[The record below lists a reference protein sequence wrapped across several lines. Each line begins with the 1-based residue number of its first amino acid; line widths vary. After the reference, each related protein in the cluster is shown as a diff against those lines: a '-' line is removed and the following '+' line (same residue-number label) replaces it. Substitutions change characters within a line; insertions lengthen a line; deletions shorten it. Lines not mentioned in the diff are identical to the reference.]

1 MCNQNELL
9 VQPGVYC
16 RQDDQTQVLVSN
28 FSDQEYALLPN
39 VFLGWIKESNGFE
52 EAHINVLDNT
62 APETLSEREMMEQ
75 RSIVESSL
83 KLSENPIL
91 QVQPEVKER
100 VIQMFLKHWDAV
112 SVSDADVKTTLGK
125 FSIELVPGA
134 QPVRAKTRP
143 LNPFQEADL
152 KCHIDNLTEGTST
165 LFLAYLPLPFPGWKI
180 AYPFSIYLIVN

>member
-16 RQDDQTQVLVSN
+16 RQDDQT
-28 FSDQEYALLPN
+28 QEYALLPN

-152 KCHIDNLTEGTST
+152 KCHINLTEGTST
-165 LFLAYLPLPFPGWKI
+165 LFLAYLPLPFPG
-180 AYPFSIYLIVN
+180 